1 VEKVNKYGKG
11 SNSTQLVITDKYGKV
26 KSIYQDKLTLTTTGS
41 SGPST
46 LTGDVLNVP
55 DYSSAPRGL
64 YTQISASA
72 RITNTTTETSLLGDG
87 VGTLSVP
94 ANGFKVGDSFF
105 AISTGHISAANNN
118 TLRIRIKS
126 NGIVLADTGSITMS
140 STTNKHWKLD
150 VYFTIRTI
158 GGPGVAS
165 IATGGTFFYTKN
177 ASLAFEGTNFSTET
191 STGFD
196 TTVANTLVVTAQWG
210 TASTSD
216 IIYSELFTLTKT
228 Y

>member
-11 SNSTQLVITDKYGKV
+11 GNSTQLVITDKYGKV

-72 RITNTTTETSLLGDG
+72 RITNTTTETSLLGGG

-158 GGPGVAS
+158 GGPG
-165 IATGGTFFYTKN
+165 TFFYTKN